1 VLFELL
7 VRQITLEV
15 LNGDKTENAKN
26 IVKEFFASG
35 TELNKELRLYD
46 LLLKEKYNSESK
58 AEMFV
63 DTVSQAHSKL
73 NEIKLSKEKYNLI
86 KQINEKFELEQF
98 LSSPITN
105 YKVLASIYKVFE
117 SKKSENY
124 DIKDVFNSKVTLIE
138 NIIARPSIKTNKV
151 EDTKL
156 IESYKKQD
164 KDLRLLTYKIL
175 VETFNKKY
183 TNLNEKQKAL
193 KTETDISKQEQL
205 KEEIK
210 QLNSKY
216 TEDKEQQKVRDSEYV
231 HSLIESR
238 KDLPRPFATGGIVTS
253 PTRALVGEAGPEAV
267 IPLSQLMEHFNKT
280 NMILEQILHKEG
292 YDSNVSTSNQYCFV
306 WSSRWWTYPRNYNV
320 GWSIKAF

>member
-1 VLFELL
+1 MKKIKHSKVKNTGVLFELL

-73 NEIKLSKEKYNLI
+73 NESKLAKEKYNLI

-124 DIKDVFNSKVTLIE
+124 DIKDIFNSKVTLIE
-138 NIIARPSIKTNKV
+138 NIIARPSTKTNKI

-156 IESYKKQD
+156 IESYKQQD

-183 TNLNEKQKAL
+183 TNLDSNQKNL
-193 KTETDISKQEQL
+193 L
-205 KEEIK
+205 KEYI
-210 QLNSKY
+210 NNISNTSKFKDY
-216 TEDKEQQKVRDSEYV
+216 LSVELPKIVSE
-231 HSLIESR
+231 L
-238 KDLPRPFATGGIVTS
+238 K
-253 PTRALVGEAGPEAV
+253 
-267 IPLSQLMEHFNKT
+267 
-280 NMILEQILHKEG
+280 
-292 YDSNVSTSNQYCFV
+292 
-306 WSSRWWTYPRNYNV
+306 
-320 GWSIKAF
+320 SIKAKIQDKVTTIKLSETISVLEKMKIGKSITDGQVSSIMLSYELIKELKSKVNNGK

>member
-1 VLFELL
+1 MKKIKHSKVKNTGVLFELL

-15 LNGDKTENAKN
+15 LNGDKTENAKH

-63 DTVSQAHSKL
+63 ETVSQAHSKL
-73 NEIKLSKEKYNLI
+73 NVAKLSKEKYNLI
-86 KQINEKFELEQF
+86 KEINEKFELEQF

-138 NIIARPSIKTNKV
+138 NIIARTSTKTNKI

-156 IESYKKQD
+156 IESYKQQD

-183 TNLNEKQKAL
+183 TNLDSKQKNL
-193 KTETDISKQEQL
+193 L
-205 KEEIK
+205 KEYI
-210 QLNSKY
+210 NNISNTSKFKDY
-216 TEDKEQQKVRDSEYV
+216 LSVELPNIISE
-231 HSLIESR
+231 L
-238 KDLPRPFATGGIVTS
+238 K
-253 PTRALVGEAGPEAV
+253 
-267 IPLSQLMEHFNKT
+267 
-280 NMILEQILHKEG
+280 
-292 YDSNVSTSNQYCFV
+292 
-306 WSSRWWTYPRNYNV
+306 
-320 GWSIKAF
+320 SIKAKIEDKVTTIKLSETISVLEKMKMGKSVSDNQVSSIMLSYELIKELKSKLK

>member
-1 VLFELL
+1 MKKIKHSKVKNTGVLFELL

-26 IVKEFFASG
+26 IVKEFFAAG

-73 NEIKLSKEKYNLI
+73 NEGKLVKEKYNLI
-86 KQINEKFELEQF
+86 KKINEKFELEQF

-117 SKKSENY
+117 SKNSENY
-124 DIKDVFNSKVTLIE
+124 DIKDIFNSKMTLIE
-138 NIIARPSIKTNKV
+138 NIILRPALVKTNKS
-151 EDTKL
+151 EDSKL
-156 IESYKKQD
+156 IETYKQQD

-183 TNLNEKQKAL
+183 TNLDENQKGL
-193 KTETDISKQEQL
+193 L
-205 KEEIK
+205 KEYINNMSNTTKFKDYLAVELPNIIKELKEIK
-210 QLNSKY
+210 SKIS
-216 TEDKEQQKVRDSEYV
+216 DKVTTIKLSETISV
-231 HSLIESR
+231 LEKMKIG
-238 KDLPRPFATGGIVTS
+238 KTVTD
-253 PTRALVGEAGPEAV
+253 
-267 IPLSQLMEHFNKT
+267 N
-280 NMILEQILHKEG
+280 
-292 YDSNVSTSNQYCFV
+292 NVSSIMLSYELIKELKSKV
-306 WSSRWWTYPRNYNV
+306 NV
-320 GWSIKAF
+320 K

>member
-1 VLFELL
+1 MKKIKHSKVKNTGVLFELL

-15 LNGDKTENAKN
+15 LNGDKTENAKH
-26 IVKEFFASG
+26 IVKEFFAAG

-73 NEIKLSKEKYNLI
+73 NETKLVKEKYNLI

-124 DIKDVFNSKVTLIE
+124 DIKDIFNSKITLIE
-138 NIIARPSIKTNKV
+138 NIISRPTVVKANKTD
-151 EDTKL
+151 DTKL
-156 IESYKKQD
+156 IETYKKQD

-183 TNLNEKQKAL
+183 TNLDEKQKGL
-193 KTETDISKQEQL
+193 L
-205 KEEIK
+205 KEYINNMSNTSKFKDYLAVELPQIVKELKSIK
-210 QLNSKY
+210 SKIS
-216 TEDKEQQKVRDSEYV
+216 DK
-231 HSLIESR
+231 
-238 KDLPRPFATGGIVTS
+238 VTTIKLAETIS
-253 PTRALVGEAGPEAV
+253 VLEKMKIG
-267 IPLSQLMEHFNKT
+267 KT
-280 NMILEQILHKEG
+280 VTDN
-292 YDSNVSTSNQYCFV
+292 NVSSIMLSYELIKELKSKV
-306 WSSRWWTYPRNYNV
+306 NV
-320 GWSIKAF
+320 K

>member
-1 VLFELL
+1 MKKIKHSKVKNTGVLFELL

-26 IVKEFFASG
+26 IVKEFFAAG

-73 NEIKLSKEKYNLI
+73 NEGKLAKEKYNLI

-117 SKKSENY
+117 SKNSENY
-124 DIKDVFNSKVTLIE
+124 DIKDIFNSKVTLIE
-138 NIIARPSIKTNKV
+138 NIISRPPLVKTNKT
-151 EDTKL
+151 EDSKL
-156 IESYKKQD
+156 IETYKQQD

-183 TNLNEKQKAL
+183 TNLDEKQKGL
-193 KTETDISKQEQL
+193 L
-205 KEEIK
+205 KEYINNMSNTSKFKDYLAVELPQIVKELKAIK
-210 QLNSKY
+210 SKIS
-216 TEDKEQQKVRDSEYV
+216 DKVTTIKLSETISV
-231 HSLIESR
+231 LEKMKI
-238 KDLPRPFATGGIVTS
+238 G
-253 PTRALVGEAGPEAV
+253 
-267 IPLSQLMEHFNKT
+267 KT
-280 NMILEQILHKEG
+280 VSDN
-292 YDSNVSTSNQYCFV
+292 NVSSIMLSYELIKELKSKV
-306 WSSRWWTYPRNYNV
+306 NV
-320 GWSIKAF
+320 K

>member
-1 VLFELL
+1 MKKIKHSKVKNTGVLFELL

-73 NEIKLSKEKYNLI
+73 NEGKLIKEKYNLI
-86 KQINEKFELEQF
+86 KKINEKFELEQF

-117 SKKSENY
+117 SKNSENY
-124 DIKDVFNSKVTLIE
+124 DIKDIFNSKVTLIE
-138 NIIARPSIKTNKV
+138 NIISRPPLVKTNKT
-151 EDTKL
+151 EDFKL
-156 IESYKKQD
+156 IETYKQQD

-183 TNLNEKQKAL
+183 TNLDEKQKGLLKEYINNMSNTTKFKDYLAVELPQIVKEL
-193 KTETDISKQEQL
+193 KTIKSKISDKVTTIKLSETISVLEKM
-205 KEEIK
+205 KI
-210 QLNSKY
+210 
-216 TEDKEQQKVRDSEYV
+216 
-231 HSLIESR
+231 
-238 KDLPRPFATGGIVTS
+238 G
-253 PTRALVGEAGPEAV
+253 
-267 IPLSQLMEHFNKT
+267 KT
-280 NMILEQILHKEG
+280 VSDN
-292 YDSNVSTSNQYCFV
+292 NVSSIMLSYELIKELK
-306 WSSRWWTYPRNYNV
+306 SKINV
-320 GWSIKAF
+320 K

>member
-1 VLFELL
+1 MKKIKHSKVKNTGVLFELL

-63 DTVSQAHSKL
+63 DTVSQAHAKL
-73 NEIKLSKEKYNLI
+73 NEGKLAKEKYNLI

-124 DIKDVFNSKVTLIE
+124 DIKDIFNSKVTLIE
-138 NIIARPSIKTNKV
+138 NIISRPAVAKTNKT

-183 TNLNEKQKAL
+183 TNLDEKQKGLLKEYINNMSNTSKFKDYLAVELPQIVKEL
-193 KTETDISKQEQL
+193 KTIKSKISDKVTTIKLSETISVLEKM
-205 KEEIK
+205 KI
-210 QLNSKY
+210 
-216 TEDKEQQKVRDSEYV
+216 
-231 HSLIESR
+231 
-238 KDLPRPFATGGIVTS
+238 G
-253 PTRALVGEAGPEAV
+253 
-267 IPLSQLMEHFNKT
+267 KT
-280 NMILEQILHKEG
+280 VSDN
-292 YDSNVSTSNQYCFV
+292 NVSSIMLSYELIKELKSKV
-306 WSSRWWTYPRNYNV
+306 NV
-320 GWSIKAF
+320 K

>member
-1 VLFELL
+1 MKKIKHSKVKNTGVLFELL

-15 LNGDKTENAKN
+15 LNGDKTENAKS

-73 NEIKLSKEKYNLI
+73 NEGKLVKEKYNLI
-86 KQINEKFELEQF
+86 KKINEKFELEQF

-117 SKKSENY
+117 SKNSENY
-124 DIKDVFNSKVTLIE
+124 DIKDIFNSKVTLIE
-138 NIIARPSIKTNKV
+138 NIILRPPLIKTNKT
-151 EDTKL
+151 EDSKL
-156 IESYKKQD
+156 IETYKQQD

-183 TNLNEKQKAL
+183 TNLDEKQKGLLKEYINNMSNTTKFKDYLAVELPQIVKEL
-193 KTETDISKQEQL
+193 KTIKSKISDKVTTIKLSETISVLEKM
-205 KEEIK
+205 KIGK
-210 QLNSKY
+210 
-216 TEDKEQQKVRDSEYV
+216 T
-231 HSLIESR
+231 
-238 KDLPRPFATGGIVTS
+238 VTD
-253 PTRALVGEAGPEAV
+253 
-267 IPLSQLMEHFNKT
+267 N
-280 NMILEQILHKEG
+280 
-292 YDSNVSTSNQYCFV
+292 NVSSIMLSYELIKELKSKV
-306 WSSRWWTYPRNYNV
+306 NV
-320 GWSIKAF
+320 K